1 MKNLFFTFVL
11 VSLSLFSFAQERTHK
26 LSFDFDGD
34 GTSDVVQIKGEQL
47 CYSLSSLG
55 SKEVKSQMIGYS
67 EEMLDLELKKNVVVL
82 TIGFMRAVNTFKFRY
97 DAKLKQFK
105 MIGYDNEQYGNAV
118 HDGAGASS
126 YNILTGDYEAQ
137 WSYYDEKKEETIAGP
152 AIRQKLAIKTYL
164 LKDFGEK
171 VISEM
176 YDIDAKYAGA
186 H

>member
-1 MKNLFFTFVL
+1 MTKLFFTFAFL
-11 VSLSLFSFAQERTHK
+11 CTSLLSFAQDRIHK

-55 SKEVKSQMIGYS
+55 SKEVKSQMIGY
-67 EEMLDLELKKNVVVL
+67 EGDMLNLELKKNVVVL
-82 TIGFMRAVNTFKFRY
+82 TIGFMRATNTFKFRY

-126 YNILTGDYEAQ
+126 YNVLTGDYEAQ
-137 WSYYDEKKEETIAGP
+137 WSYYDEKKEETLAGAP
-152 AIRQKLAIKTYL
+152 IRQKLAVKTYL
-164 LKDFGEK
+164 LKDFGDK
-171 VISEM
+171 VITEM
-176 YDIDAKYAGA
+176 YDIDAKYAGS